1 MRPQATAGIAAAATI
16 VLALTACGSAQV
28 EETSAAEITSPE
40 PTQYTIFIKVH
51 DSVPLDFTINDG
63 EGGCFPDALT
73 VGANELG
80 AQPPQVVIR
89 DASDTVVGTA
99 PLDSDGRWEDDT
111 CILSADAGEVA
122 ASDFYTFTVEGD
134 AGIFEI
140 EQFSHEETLKTERL
154 EEQTEGDTS
163 RFFDIHM

>member
-1 MRPQATAGIAAAATI
+1 MRPQAIAGIAAVATI
-16 VLALTACGSAQV
+16 TLALTACGTAQV
-28 EETSAAEITSPE
+28 EETSAAEPTSSE
-40 PTQYTIFIKVH
+40 PTEYALFIKVH

-73 VGANELG
+73 VGATKLG
-80 AQPPQVVIR
+80 AQPPQIVIR
-89 DASDTVVGTA
+89 DASGTIVGTA

-122 ASDFYTFTVEGD
+122 AADFYTFTVEGD
-134 AGIFEI
+134 TGIFEI
-140 EQFSHEETLKTERL
+140 EQFTHEETLKAEPL
-154 EEQTEGDTS
+154 DEQTDDDTS